1 MKHMR
6 DTSSTVVFRPEL
18 QRALEDLEKQI
29 LDKLKRDEESARDT
43 WRTVGET
50 LEQEGAGGVTIQV

>member
-1 MKHMR
+1 MR

-29 LDKLKRDEESARDT
+29 LDKLKREEEGTRDT